1 MAKVGR
7 KPKYNLRLAKRIC
20 EHIEKGVSQ
29 QGAAEICGV
38 GLSTFHKWR
47 NKYKEFGDMVLASNG
62 ASEAALVGFAMNGAR
77 TDARVAV
84 QMLERRF
91 QDRWQRNERREVSAT
106 HTLTTV
112 SPQVV
117 QGLAGLPESER
128 QAHIEHNDAENP
140 TKTGVINV

>member
-20 EHIEKGVSQ
+20 GHIKDGVSQ

-38 GLSTFHKWR
+38 GLSTFHAWR
-47 NKYKEFGDMVLASNG
+47 NKYPEFQDMVLESNG
-62 ASEAALVGFAMNGAR
+62 ASEQSLVQYAMNGAKR
-77 TDARVAV
+77 DARVAV

-128 QAHIEHNDAENP
+128 QARIEHNQPENP
-140 TKTGVINV
+140 TNTEVINV